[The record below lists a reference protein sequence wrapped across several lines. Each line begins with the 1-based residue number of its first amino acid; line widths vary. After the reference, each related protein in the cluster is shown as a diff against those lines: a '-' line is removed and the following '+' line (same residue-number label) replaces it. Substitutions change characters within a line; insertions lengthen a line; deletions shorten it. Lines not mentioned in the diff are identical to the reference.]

1 MLPLVVL
8 AFANERQ
15 NDAQY
20 LRALS
25 DERRAIEAAL
35 SPTVK
40 AGLCEVKTLPN
51 ATLGEIFDLFQDE
64 RYRDRVALFHYG
76 GHAGSFELL
85 LEKSDRENAA
95 AHRTGL
101 VPFLGGQ
108 RGLEMVFLN
117 GCSTEQW
124 ALALNDAGIPI
135 VAGTFKA
142 IRDDVAR
149 LLATRFYMGFG
160 QGLPIRRAWDEAVAH
175 IRADS
180 GDRLRSIAFE
190 DTPDDRFPWELFL
203 RKGAERAGDWN
214 LPDAAGDP
222 LASFPLPPQYQQIP
236 LPNEPFRFLD
246 RYKKAD
252 APIFFGRSHETRDLC
267 DRLTN
272 PLGSPVVLLSGQS
285 GVGKSSLLEAGLLPR
300 LEGRYSVLYQRRNP
314 STGLLGTLYAALNG
328 ENTVVSPEHVL
339 IAWKKIEQQVGK
351 PLICIIDQT
360 EEAFTHAE
368 GKGMAE
374 LEAFVA
380 ILTALFGNPFDR
392 PSGKLLLGFR
402 KEYEP
407 EIKDTLLAQQVPF
420 ELVFLKRLSRQ
431 GILEVVRGLT
441 TVPRLAQKYGLEIED
456 GLAETMAADLLAD
469 SDTPVSPVLQITLTK
484 LWQGL
489 PSGEPRRFTQ
499 AEYLRLKED
508 GIFLGDFFRQQMEQI
523 QAWEKSTGNGVES
536 SGLALDVL
544 NSHATDFGFANS
556 LDLDE
561 LKRTYQHR
569 ADVLDDLVRR
579 FKSLYL
585 LTDAGERR
593 NALAHDTLAPIVQQ
607 AVKNSQ
613 RPGQKALRIL
623 AGKTANYRRN
633 PQETILDPKD
643 LALVEEGRSGMRIW
657 AEGEAELVKKSQA
670 YRQKIRRQRWGATIA
685 LVFLGLSTAWLGWQ
699 TFQRKRIEQW
709 VSRARLEAIAD
720 PTLALQTIQNALRL
734 APENPAVLTSLNDV
748 WSNNEFYMQRF
759 EHPDMVKGVLFAP
772 DSTKDLYSWTPKNLY
787 RWSSSGGQ
795 LASFSAQGI
804 QAVTLSPDG
813 RYLAVATETG
823 LIAYLDALT
832 LRQIRQGTPFP
843 PDQTATHLVCSA
855 DGRIVLAIGTDQ
867 QALSLDASNPDG
879 EKGRFLLPKKVTALA
894 ADHSRGELL
903 LGYEDGTGEARD
915 WAGRLLRALPRHAD
929 QVLAFAVSPTD
940 MAATSG
946 GRDAQ
951 ILFNKTGGL
960 LTVKGHDRRIN
971 ALTWGFDGGRLLSAS
986 HDKTIKAWSPQGD
999 LLSIYKGHTDA
1010 VNTIALAPDG
1020 QRFASASD
1028 DRTVRIWKIESKVRQ
1043 RYGPHNAGVSSV
1055 FVDKD
1060 PSIIWASTGGND
1072 LLAAEFIIDPDAN
1085 ASFLKD
1091 ALLGTGRKPHHI
1103 QAWDIA
1109 TGKPLFMLKAHKG
1122 AIADASMSSDGALLL
1137 STSDDSSALVWQR
1150 EQNTFRPLPP
1160 LRCTNK
1166 VAKGVFAPDGK
1177 TALTGSFDSVAVL
1190 WDWVHGGRLQTI
1202 KHPDAVSC
1210 VAFLGNGSRF
1220 VTGCYDGI
1228 ARLFDLHGNKI
1239 RDFSNQTAGKALPDT
1254 PSDVEGFDEF
1264 LLGTATGLESVVF
1277 SPDGQWL
1284 LTGERSDTL
1293 RVWNVENGQCVTKTL
1308 VPAESK
1314 TGVNTLHAIVFS
1326 PNGKLLAVAAE
1337 GGIAQIFRF
1346 QNGQLAPLLTLRH
1359 YPRHAILSLCFS
1371 LDGKSLFTAG
1381 ADGWARCWDL
1391 DFLKIF

>member
-1 MLPLVVL
+1 MLPLIVL

-15 NDAQY
+15 NNTQY

-35 SPTVK
+35 LPAVK

-85 LEKSDRENAA
+85 LEKSDRENAT

-108 RGLEMVFLN
+108 KGLEMVFLN
-117 GCSTEQW
+117 GCSTERW

-135 VAGTFKA
+135 VAGTFKS
-142 IRDDVAR
+142 IGDDAAQ
-149 LLATRFYMGFG
+149 LLANRFYKGFG
-160 QGLPIRRAWDEAVAH
+160 QGLPIRRAWDEALAH
-175 IRADS
+175 IRADM
-180 GDRLRSIAFE
+180 GDQKRDIAFE
-190 DTPDDRFPWELFL
+190 DFPDDRFPWELFL
-203 RKGAERAGDWN
+203 RKGSERAVDWN

-222 LASFPLPPQYQQIP
+222 LAAFPLPLQYQQMP

-246 RYKKAD
+246 RYKRAD
-252 APIFFGRSHETRDLC
+252 APIFFGRGHEIRDLC

-272 PLGSPVVLLSGQS
+272 PLASPVVLLSGQS

-300 LEGRYSVLYQRRNP
+300 LEERYVVLYQRRNP
-314 STGLLGTLYAALNG
+314 STGLLGTLHAALND
-328 ENTVVSPEHVL
+328 EHTVVSPERLL
-339 IAWKKIEQQVGK
+339 IFWKQIEQQAGK
-351 PLICIIDQT
+351 PLICVLDQT
-360 EEAFTHAE
+360 EEAFTHAD
-368 GKGMAE
+368 GQGTVE
-374 LEAFVA
+374 LETFVA
-380 ILTALFGNPFDR
+380 ALAALFGNPFDR

-407 EIKDTLLAQQVPF
+407 EIKDALLAQQVPF

-441 TVPRLAQKYGLEIED
+441 TMPRLTQKYGLSIED
-456 GLAETMAADLLAD
+456 GLAEMMAADLLAD
-469 SDTPVSPVLQITLTK
+469 SDTPISPVLQITLTK

-561 LKRTYQHR
+561 LKRAYQHR

-585 LTDAGERR
+585 LTDAGEQR

-633 PQETILDPKD
+633 PQETILDRKD

-657 AEGEAELVKKSQA
+657 AEGEAELVRKSQA
-670 YRQKIRRQRWGATIA
+670 YRQKIRRQRWAATVA
-685 LVFLGLSTAWLGWQ
+685 LACLGLSTAWFGWQ
-699 TFQRKRIEQW
+699 TFQKKRIEQW
-709 VSRARLEAIAD
+709 VSRARLEANAD
-720 PTLALQTIQNALRL
+720 PTLALHTIQSALRL
-734 APENPAVLTSLNDV
+734 APENPAVLTALNDV
-748 WSNNEFYMQRF
+748 WSNNEFYMRRLD
-759 EHPDMVKGVLFAP
+759 HPDMVKGVLFAP
-772 DSTKDLYSWTPKNLY
+772 DSTKGLYSWTPQNLY
-787 RWSSSGGQ
+787 RWSSQGGQ
-795 LASFSAQGI
+795 LATFSAQGI
-804 QAVTLSPDG
+804 QAVALSPDG
-813 RYLAVATETG
+813 RYLALATETG
-823 LIAYLDALT
+823 LVAYLDALT
-832 LRQIRQGTPFP
+832 LRQTHQGVPFP
-843 PDQTATHLVCSA
+843 PDQAATRLVCSA
-855 DGRIVLAIGTDQ
+855 DGRTVLAIGTDQ
-867 QALSLDASNPDG
+867 QALFLDAFNPGG
-879 EKGRFLLPKKVTALA
+879 EKGRFSLSKKVTALV
-894 ADHSRGELL
+894 ADRRRGELL

-915 WAGRLLRALPRHAD
+915 WDGRLLRALPRHAD

-940 MAATSG
+940 MAVTSTA
-946 GRDAQ
+946 RDAQ
-951 ILFNKTGGL
+951 ILFNKTGGP

-971 ALTWGFDGGRLLSAS
+971 ALAWTADGSRLLSAS
-986 HDKTIKAWSPQGD
+986 HDKTIKTWSPQGD
-999 LLSIYKGHTDA
+999 LLSIHKGHTDA
-1010 VNTIALAPDG
+1010 VNALALSPDG
-1020 QRFASASD
+1020 QHFASASD
-1028 DRTVRIWKIESKVRQ
+1028 DHTVRIWKIESKVRQ
-1043 RYGPHNAGVSSV
+1043 RYGPHEGGASAV
-1055 FVDKD
+1055 FVDKA
-1060 PSIIWASTGGND
+1060 PSIVWASAGGGD

-1085 ASFLKD
+1085 SSFLKD
-1091 ALLGTGRKPHHI
+1091 ALLRGGRKPHHI
-1103 QAWDIA
+1103 QSWNIA
-1109 TGKPLFMLKAHKG
+1109 TGKPLFTLKAHNG
-1122 AIADASMSSDGALLL
+1122 AIADASISNDGATML
-1137 STSDDSSALVWQR
+1137 SVSDDSSALIWQR

-1160 LRCTNK
+1160 LRCANK

-1190 WDWVHGGRLQTI
+1190 WNWAQGARLQTI
-1202 KHPDAVSC
+1202 KHPDVVSSI
-1210 VAFLGNGSRF
+1210 AFSGKGDRF
-1220 VTGCYDGI
+1220 VTGCYDGV
-1228 ARLFDLHGNKI
+1228 ARLFDLQGNKI
-1239 RDFSNQTAGKALPDT
+1239 REFSNETANKALSDVQ
-1254 PSDVEGFDEF
+1254 SDVEGFDEF
-1264 LLGTATGLESVVF
+1264 FLGTATGLESVAF
-1277 SPDGQWL
+1277 SPDDQWL

-1293 RVWNVENGQCVTKTL
+1293 RVWNVENGQCMAKTL
-1308 VPAESK
+1308 VSAESK

-1337 GGIAQIFRF
+1337 GGIAQIFHF
-1346 QNGQLAPLLTLRH
+1346 QNGQLTPLLTLRH

-1371 LDGKSLFTAG
+1371 PDGKSLFTAS
-1381 ADGWARCWDL
+1381 ADGWVRCWSL
-1391 DFLKIF
+1391 DFL